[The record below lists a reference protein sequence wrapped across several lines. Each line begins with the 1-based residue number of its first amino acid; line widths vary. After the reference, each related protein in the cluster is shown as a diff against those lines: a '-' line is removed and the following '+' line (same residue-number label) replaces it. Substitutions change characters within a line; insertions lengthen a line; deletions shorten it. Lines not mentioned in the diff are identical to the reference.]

1 MLSLIGCLIV
11 VGLVCVTISIV
22 TASRIKKGDSDYAA
36 DDTQMIQEIYQ
47 GLQRMEERIEA
58 LETIIMD
65 RVQQERSSHS
75 DSE

>member
-1 MLSLIGCLIV
+1 MRCFGYMDLTPDRLKHVKCARSITEAHERLQQIGI
-11 VGLVCVTISIV
+11 
-22 TASRIKKGDSDYAA
+22 
-36 DDTQMIQEIYQ
+36 
-47 GLQRMEERIEA
+47 LQARIEA